1 MCENSRYTPALV
13 RALASGTR
21 TVSTLTLRFL
31 DLVLQGLFPRPYP
44 GVARHLQRLLVVALA
59 LPPFACLQ
67 LLHWIGFA
75 LDEILFRG
83 YRDIEIRQPT
93 FVLGVPRSGTTFL
106 HRLLAHDPQ
115 FTTFS
120 TWECF
125 FAPSISE
132 RYVCLACARLD
143 RLCGRPLGRLLG
155 VLERRMFGW
164 LDDVHPVSLAA
175 PEEDYFIFLP
185 LLRCFILVVPFP
197 RARWIWRMGTLDRD
211 ASSAERDAV
220 MNWYRRCL
228 QRHLYVHGPGR
239 SLLSKNAA
247 FAGMACSLRR
257 TFPDARLIVCERD
270 ALQVVTSQFRAVS
283 EGMKLF
289 GVPLSDP
296 GFRDNLLDC
305 LQFYYRN
312 LERLC
317 AAAPPGQLRRVAL
330 PDLSARTAGTL
341 RVLYAQLFDR
351 PLPQPLLR
359 AVDAYERGGR
369 HVPASTAAGLATW
382 DIRPSDVH
390 ERFAHWCDAGG
401 CA

>member
-132 RYVCLACARLD
+132 RYVCLELTKDVMVSVMPPKSEQQA
-143 RLCGRPLGRLLG
+143 
-155 VLERRMFGW
+155 LE
-164 LDDVHPVSLAA
+164 SS
-175 PEEDYFIFLP
+175 I
-185 LLRCFILVVPFP
+185 
-197 RARWIWRMGTLDRD
+197 GT
-211 ASSAERDAV
+211 
-220 MNWYRRCL
+220 
-228 QRHLYVHGPGR
+228 
-239 SLLSKNAA
+239 
-247 FAGMACSLRR
+247 
-257 TFPDARLIVCERD
+257 
-270 ALQVVTSQFRAVS
+270 
-283 EGMKLF
+283 
-289 GVPLSDP
+289 
-296 GFRDNLLDC
+296 
-305 LQFYYRN
+305 
-312 LERLC
+312 
-317 AAAPPGQLRRVAL
+317 
-330 PDLSARTAGTL
+330 ARTHYWASIIGRTSCPVGGKYLPPSVTL
-341 RVLYAQLFDR
+341 
-351 PLPQPLLR
+351 
-359 AVDAYERGGR
+359 
-369 HVPASTAAGLATW
+369 
-382 DIRPSDVH
+382 
-390 ERFAHWCDAGG
+390 
-401 CA
+401 